1 MQINL
6 ITINLDPNA
15 GTGGGGGGT
24 PIVPTIELQDKE
36 LVFNSNGTQMVTPDA
51 GYDGMSSVKVTV
63 NSPDAGQIVLPNG
76 ICLKGSS
83 FAVFDGSNYDVSLIR
98 EFNNMFQ
105 LCPLL
110 TSLNATGWNTSNGT
124 DMNSMFD
131 NCSVLES
138 ITGISDWNTS
148 NVTNMYQMFN
158 HCEDLTSLDLS
169 NWDTR
174 NVTDMGFMFSGC
186 NSLTPIGLA
195 NWNTSKVT
203 NMGNMFSNCNS
214 LTSLDLSGWDTSNVT
229 GMYSMFLGC
238 THLATISGIE
248 NWDTSNVTSMRDM
261 FNGCSSLAEIRM
273 RGDVSKVTNVTGM
286 FSSVKSGGT
295 FYYNPQYDYS
305 KIIAELPATW
315 TAVPMN

>member
-76 ICLKGSS
+76 ISLSGST

-98 EFNNMFQ
+98 EFSNMFQ
-105 LCPLL
+105 NCFLL
-110 TSLNATGWNTSNGT
+110 TSLNVTGWNTTNGT
-124 DMNSMFD
+124 DMMNMFYY
-131 NCSVLES
+131 CMALES

-148 NVTNMYQMFN
+148 NVTNMYQMFS
-158 HCEDLTSLDLS
+158 HCESLTSIGLE

-186 NSLTPIGLA
+186 KSLTSIGLA

-203 NMGNMFSNCNS
+203 NMGSMFSNCNS

-229 GMYSMFLGC
+229 NMHQMFLGC
-238 THLATISGIE
+238 G
-248 NWDTSNVTSMRDM
+248 
-261 FNGCSSLAEIRM
+261 SLAEIRM
-273 RGDVSKVTNVTGM
+273 GGDVSKVTNVTGM
-286 FSSVKSGGT
+286 FSMIATGGT